1 MTDQNQQARN
11 MMGSMA
17 NEVYEASVGARAL
30 ARAGANP
37 QLKGIAHE
45 MRQWMLRARVSRA
58 VLRELLPVLP
68 AVSRR
73 VLRGQ

>member
-17 NEVYEASVGARAL
+17 NEVYEASVGARA
-30 ARAGANP
+30 GVNP

-45 MRQWMLRARVSRA
+45 MRQWMLWARVSRA